1 MFKTRTAAKWFA
13 GLAVLSSVVFGAVTA
28 PAQAM
33 DTGWNP
39 TSIHRGNIK

>member
-13 GLAVLSSVVFGAVTA
+13 GLAVLSSVVFGVVTA
-28 PAQAM
+28 PAQA

-39 TSIHRGNIK
+39 TAIHRGNTK